1 MKTPARIGSHPV
13 HPMLIPFPFA
23 LWTFSLIADLI
34 YYFGTN
40 DYVWETVA
48 FYTLAGGIAGGML
61 AAVPG
66 IIDYFSIND
75 KKVSKIANWH
85 ARLNL
90 FALLVFAGSFYLRT
104 DRGSRI
110 VDGSLTIPVLLSLL
124 GVMFIFASG
133 WLGGEMVFRHGVG
146 VDRGPDAETTDK
158 INLKAQI

>member
-1 MKTPARIGSHPV
+1 MKTPASIKSHPI
-13 HPMLIPFPFA
+13 HPMLIPFPLA

-48 FYTLAGGIAGGML
+48 FYTLAGGIAGGVL

-75 KKVSKIANWH
+75 KRASRIGAWH
-85 ARLNL
+85 ARLNV

-133 WLGGEMVFRHGVG
+133 WLGGEMVFKHRVG
-146 VDRGPDAETTDK
+146 VDRGPDAEDQSQ
-158 INLKAQI
+158 ILNL

>member
-1 MKTPARIGSHPV
+1 MKTPAKVGSHPL
-13 HPMLIPFPFA
+13 HPMLVPFPFA

-48 FYTLAGGIAGGML
+48 FYTLAGGIAGGLL

-66 IIDYFSIND
+66 FIDYFSIDD
-75 KKVSKIANWH
+75 KRVSRIAGWH

-90 FALLVFAGSFYLRT
+90 FALFVFAASFYFRT

-110 VDGSLTIPVLLSLL
+110 VDQSLTIPVLLSLL

-133 WLGGEMVFRHGVG
+133 WLGGEMVFRNGVG
-146 VDRGPDAETTDK
+146 VDRRKGAED
-158 INLKAQI
+158 